1 MLKRCFSPLVVLLCC
16 SNVVLLSGCLTIGW
30 ERDKTELKPKFTPQ
44 DIVRIRMHYMRNNT
58 AEFDMGRPPA
68 PVKRISRPGYLSPDI
83 RGMLLPL
90 SLEEQLSELPRGY
103 VRKRIDTTI
112 VIIHKRTR
120 EITDVIYEVGI

>member
-1 MLKRCFSPLVVLLCC
+1 MKRCSTPLAVLLCC
-16 SNVVLLSGCLTIGW
+16 INVLLLSGCLTIGW
-30 ERDKTELKPKFTPQ
+30 ERDKPELKPEFTPQ
-44 DIVRIRMHYMRNNT
+44 DIVRIRLHYMRNNT
-58 AEFDMGRPPA
+58 ADFNMGRPPA
-68 PVKRISRPGYLSPDI
+68 PLERIRRPGYLSPDI

-112 VIIHKRTR
+112 VIIRKRTR